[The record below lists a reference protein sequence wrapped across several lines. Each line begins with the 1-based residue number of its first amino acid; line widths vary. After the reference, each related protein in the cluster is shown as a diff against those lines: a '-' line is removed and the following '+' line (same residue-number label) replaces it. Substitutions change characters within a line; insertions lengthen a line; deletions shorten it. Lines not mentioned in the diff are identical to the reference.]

1 MDYLVVEGYKEAA
14 DCFARESGVAPV
26 DLESI
31 EHRMAI
37 RAAIQRGDVEDAI
50 GRVNDLDPDVRRD
63 SRLSRAEIINIMHH
77 AERSRKRSRTCWLA
91 VRTTDYRYMSARMM
105 LSTSRADA
113 ALRSST
119 ATRRSSSISSSS
131 A

>member
-14 DCFARESGVAPV
+14 DCFARESGVAAV

-50 GRVNDLDPDVRRD
+50 DRVNDLDPLVRRL
-63 SRLSRAEIINIMHH
+63 SGLSLSR
-77 AERSRKRSRTCWLA
+77 R
-91 VRTTDYRYMSARMM
+91 D
-105 LSTSRADA
+105 
-113 ALRSST
+113 
-119 ATRRSSSISSSS
+119 
-131 A
+131 